1 MLNRCI
7 TSPLRNSYGLIVAR
21 HLSLSAPLAQ
31 SKQQQ
36 ATDPIQQL
44 FVNKIRDYYDKRK
57 QTKDGLVDA
66 TPDVRKSLEDTLNK
80 LKHSF
85 GAETEDLLSVPKLEF
100 KEPQL
105 EAVIDKQVKE
115 VVKKEVV
122 LSPEDV
128 KKYSGSYGSWSQENQ
143 ANKQEQK
150 KLDQR

>member
-31 SKQQQ
+31 SKQQ

-115 VVKKEVV
+115 VVKKPVV
-122 LSPEDV
+122 LSQEDI

-143 ANKQEQK
+143 PKKQEQK
-150 KLDQR
+150 TLDQR